1 MPQIMILVMP
11 PNHDF
16 GHAPNYDFGHGDFGH
31 APIDFEKSEWF
42 PNV

>member
-11 PNHDF
+11 PNYDI

-31 APIDFEKSEWF
+31 APVIL
-42 PNV
+42 VILV